1 MARNVAID
9 QLRGGL
15 IALVIVGHIVLGSVH
30 DNIIRYAIYAF
41 HMPLFIVLTG
51 YLINTPLLLRQSMSA
66 TLSRYWQRVLKPF
79 VVAFIFFT
87 SVLAFHAWQENR
99 LDSGWLVFSFV
110 SPYYHLWFVP
120 TLVIWVVGLAIILKT
135 KMPLWFALFVSV
147 AFSLL
152 WGSVASDELPKLVA
166 LLQSKKVVY
175 FFSFFLLGVKLRQLQ
190 AEGRLQALGRY
201 MPVLI
206 LVCGS
211 TALVYMLGMGA
222 VKTPIKAIAWY
233 ALNVSLFLIALNWIY
248 KVGSV
253 SHADVVQKS
262 QPVVSFAQSAAQ
274 QFEMMGR
281 LSLPIYLWHVLPLF
295 LLKGFDVHETHT
307 LIYYLTGSV
316 LCIAVVWLVGH
327 FENKWASV
335 DRWVYGVP
343 TITTK

>member
-30 DNIIRYAIYAF
+30 DNLVRYAIYAF

-51 YLINTPLLLRQSMSA
+51 YLINTPLLIAQSMGA

-87 SVLAFHAWQENR
+87 GVLALHAWQENR

-152 WGSVASDELPKLVA
+152 WASVASDELPKLAA

-175 FFSFFLLGVKLRQLQ
+175 FFSFFLLGVKLRQWQ
-190 AEGRLQALGRY
+190 AEGRLRALGRY

-206 LVCGS
+206 LLCGS

-222 VKTPIKAIAWY
+222 VKTPIKAVAWY
-233 ALNVSLFLIALNWIY
+233 ALNVSLFLIALNWIHTA
-248 KVGSV
+248 GSV
-253 SHADVVQKS
+253 RGSEVVKKS
-262 QPVVSFAQSAAQ
+262 EPVVSFTGRAAQ

-295 LLKGFDVHETHT
+295 LLKGFDIHQTHT
-307 LIYYLTGSV
+307 LIYYLTGIV
-316 LCIAVVWLVGH
+316 LCIVVVWLVSRY
-327 FENKWASV
+327 ENRWSSV
-335 DRWVYGVP
+335 DRWVYGTP
-343 TITTK
+343 AIMKK

>member
-30 DNIIRYAIYAF
+30 DNLVRYAIYAF

-87 SVLAFHAWQENR
+87 GVLALHAWQENR
-99 LDSGWLVFSFV
+99 LDGGWLVFSLV

-120 TLVIWVVGLAIILKT
+120 TLVMWVVGLAVILKT
-135 KMPLWFALFVSV
+135 KIPLWFALVVSV

-152 WGSVASDELPKLVA
+152 WASVAPEQLPKLIA

-175 FFSFFLLGVKLRQLQ
+175 FFSFFLLGVALRQWQ

-201 MPVLI
+201 LPVLI

-211 TALVYMLGMGA
+211 AALVYMLGIGA
-222 VKTPIKAIAWY
+222 VKTPIKAITWY
-233 ALNVSLFLIALNWIY
+233 VFNVSLFLIALNWIHIAAP
-248 KVGSV
+248 VRSI
-253 SHADVVQKS
+253 DVVQKS

-295 LLKGFDVHETHT
+295 LLKGFDIHQTHT
-307 LIYYLTGSV
+307 FIYYLTGIV
-316 LCIAVVWLVGH
+316 LCVAVVWLVGRY
-327 FENKWASV
+327 ENRWSSV
-335 DRWVYGVP
+335 DRWVYGTPAVM
-343 TITTK
+343 KN